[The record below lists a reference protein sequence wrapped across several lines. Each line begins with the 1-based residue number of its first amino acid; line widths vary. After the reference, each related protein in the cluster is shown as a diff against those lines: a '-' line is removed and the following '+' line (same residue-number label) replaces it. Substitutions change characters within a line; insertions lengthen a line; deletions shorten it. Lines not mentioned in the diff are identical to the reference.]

1 MTDSDA
7 PPADLRRRPRP
18 RVAMRGRILHG
29 MHRESAD
36 VVVRNLTDGGAK
48 VRLTAASGVQ
58 VAGRLVLRIDSVDRA
73 CVVAWRSGDEL
84 GLRFE

>member
-7 PPADLRRRPRP
+7 PPADPRRRPRP
-18 RVAMRGRILHG
+18 RVAISGRILHG
-29 MHRESAD
+29 LHRESAD

-48 VRLTAASGVQ
+48 VRLTAAAGVRISGPV
-58 VAGRLVLRIDSVDRA
+58 VLRIDSLDRA

-84 GLRFE
+84 GLRFD